1 MIYVLDLDG
10 VARELP
16 EQNGLSAR
24 VAVCQHVLRL
34 CTPKRTH
41 DLLQG
46 SSLELDAALVVAC
59 LERVRSDMEFQVS
72 VHEEYR
78 SLARLHEIRD
88 LSVSTDKAKLKDFFF
103 FEYDRFLVGRSS
115 IADFLPSSYR
125 PDFSSTGCSP
135 DTILAIKKALENFEL
150 VVLLYLGI
158 SCGDAI
164 KETCAVLSDGPRI
177 HGIEV
182 SYVFFVINLAIAD
195 TMRTVRFEKEE
206 VMGEFRGQDA
216 LGKLLSKALGRAVR
230 DIPLPNCNTG
240 AINYFLKN
248 IYGRITWKRITGA
261 VSITG
266 TVSGDTVKEA
276 VPRPK
281 RVRSTFKDRREKKR
295 LAGLVA
301 GEKVTVPV
309 TPGGG
314 GQTPT
319 QATRGYM
326 TRGHHVKRRGTRRR
340 S

>member
-1 MIYVLDLDG
+1 
-10 VARELP
+10 
-16 EQNGLSAR
+16 
-24 VAVCQHVLRL
+24 
-34 CTPKRTH
+34 
-41 DLLQG
+41 
-46 SSLELDAALVVAC
+46 
-59 LERVRSDMEFQVS
+59 
-72 VHEEYR
+72 
-78 SLARLHEIRD
+78 
-88 LSVSTDKAKLKDFFF
+88 
-103 FEYDRFLVGRSS
+103 
-115 IADFLPSSYR
+115 
-125 PDFSSTGCSP
+125 
-135 DTILAIKKALENFEL
+135 
-150 VVLLYLGI
+150 
-158 SCGDAI
+158 
-164 KETCAVLSDGPRI
+164 
-177 HGIEV
+177 
-182 SYVFFVINLAIAD
+182 
-195 TMRTVRFEKEE
+195 MRTVRFEKEE

-314 GQTPT
+314 ANTHTGDKGLHDKGLHDKGPPRQEKGDEEKKLEVCAGHTASLLGVKHSNGEVMKCKVPACVRKHVSDLK
-319 QATRGYM
+319 QVTRTEAAQVFAFIKGY
-326 TRGHHVKRRGTRRR
+326 TGTLGSSAVKSAQKGTFKGE
-340 S
+340 